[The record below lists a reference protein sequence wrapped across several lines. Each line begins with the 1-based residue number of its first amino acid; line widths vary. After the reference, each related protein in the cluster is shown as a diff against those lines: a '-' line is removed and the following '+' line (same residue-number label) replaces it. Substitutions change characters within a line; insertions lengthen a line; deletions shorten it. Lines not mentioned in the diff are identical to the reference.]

1 MEDEQ
6 IVDLFFRRDQGAL
19 RETER
24 KYNRYLY
31 AVAHRILGN
40 HEDSEECVNDALL
53 SAWNTI
59 PPQRPPVLR
68 MFLARFVRN
77 HAINKRKASLTDK
90 RGGGEVTLAI
100 EELEECL
107 PGNSDTEA
115 NVLAEELSQAIRTF
129 VRELPE
135 REGDVFA
142 RRYFFAE
149 SVKEIAEGYG
159 MTQNNVSVMLNRTRK
174 KLKEHLTKEG
184 LIL

>member
-6 IVDLFFRRDQGAL
+6 IIDLFFRRDQGAL

-59 PPQRPPVLR
+59 PPQRPSVLR

-77 HAINKRKASLTDK
+77 KNFYHH
-90 RGGGEVTLAI
+90 
-100 EELEECL
+100 
-107 PGNSDTEA
+107 
-115 NVLAEELSQAIRTF
+115 RTSF
-129 VRELPE
+129 
-135 REGDVFA
+135 
-142 RRYFFAE
+142 
-149 SVKEIAEGYG
+149 
-159 MTQNNVSVMLNRTRK
+159 
-174 KLKEHLTKEG
+174 
-184 LIL
+184 

>member
-1 MEDEQ
+1 M
-6 IVDLFFRRDQGAL
+6 
-19 RETER
+19 
-24 KYNRYLY
+24 
-31 AVAHRILGN
+31 
-40 HEDSEECVNDALL
+40 
-53 SAWNTI
+53 
-59 PPQRPPVLR
+59 
-68 MFLARFVRN
+68 
-77 HAINKRKASLTDK
+77 
-90 RGGGEVTLAI
+90 
-100 EELEECL
+100 
-107 PGNSDTEA
+107 
-115 NVLAEELSQAIRTF
+115 LAEELSQTIRTF

>member
-6 IVDLFFRRDQGAL
+6 IIDLFFQRDQGAL

-53 SAWNTI
+53 SAWNSI
-59 PPQRPPVLR
+59 PPHRPTVFR
-68 MFLARFVRN
+68 MFMARFVRN

-90 RGGGEVTLAI
+90 RGGGEVALAI

-115 NVLAEELSQAIRTF
+115 AVLAEELSEMIRAF
-129 VRELPE
+129 VRGLPE
-135 REGDVFA
+135 REGDAFT
-142 RRYFFAE
+142 RRYFFTE